1 LEIEKEDQRM
11 PWQEVGKVELKR
23 LFVVAVESGRGS
35 FSGLCREFRISRA
48 CGYKWWRRYVGEG
61 VAGLEEV
68 SRRPRMSPGATAPEL
83 EALVVEE
90 RRRHPAWGARKLL
103 KRLEWAGVAAPSERT
118 VNRIFSRQGLILARE
133 RGAEAPG
140 RFERS
145 RANELWQLD
154 HKGAY
159 HGRWGVRAVPL
170 VVEDDATRYLVGL
183 RSLPDKGLVSTWGAL
198 WELLGEFGLPEAI
211 LTDNDAVFSGGVGP
225 SHLESYLMRLRIQVL
240 HGRPRHPQTQ
250 GKVERLNGTLA
261 RELVV
266 SRNFGEGREL
276 QPAFDRFREEYNF
289 KRPHEALGLEVPG
302 SRYVPSPRPRP
313 ERLPVMEYGSGAVL
327 RKVNTWGRISIRK
340 RQYAAGRGLCGEW
353 VEIREVGQGWEIY
366 YGPYRVRAVGEEESE
381 GAEG

>member
-1 LEIEKEDQRM
+1 M
-11 PWQEVGKVELKR
+11 PWQEVEKVELRR
-23 LFVVAVESGRGS
+23 LLVMARESGGKRMKE
-35 FSGLCREFRISRA
+35 LCKEFGISRS
-48 CGYKWWRRYVGEG
+48 CGYKWLRRYEEEG
-61 VAGLEEV
+61 AGGLADR
-68 SRRPRMSPGATAPEL
+68 SRCPRRRPGATPPEL
-83 EALVVEE
+83 EARVVEE
-90 RRRHPAWGARKLL
+90 RRRHPAWGARKLM

-118 VNRIFSRQGLILARE
+118 VNRIFSRQGLLLARE
-133 RGAEAPG
+133 RGPEAPG

-145 RANELWQLD
+145 RPNELWQMD

-266 SRNFGEGREL
+266 SRNFGVGTEL
-276 QPAFDRFREEYNF
+276 QPEFDRFRQEYNF
-289 KRPHEALGLEVPG
+289 ERPHEALGLAVPG
-302 SRYVPSPRPRP
+302 SRYVPSSRRRP
-313 ERLPVMEYGSGAVL
+313 ERLPEMEYGSGAML
-327 RKVNTWGRISIRK
+327 RKVNSWGRISIRK
-340 RQYAAGRGLCGEW
+340 RQYAAGRGLCGER
-353 VEIREVGQGWEIY
+353 VEIREVAKGWEIY

>member
-1 LEIEKEDQRM
+1 M
-11 PWQEVGKVELKR
+11 PWQEVGKVELRR
-23 LFVVAVESGRGS
+23 LFVAAVESGRGS

-48 CGYKWWRRYVGEG
+48 CGYKWWRRYRREG
-61 VAGLEEV
+61 VEGLEEL
-68 SRRPRMSPGATAPEL
+68 SRRPRRSPGATAGAV
-83 EALVVEE
+83 EARVVEE
-90 RRRHPAWGARKLL
+90 RSRHPAWGARKLL
-103 KRLEWAGVAAPSERT
+103 KRLEWSGVAAPSERT
-118 VNRIFSRQGLILARE
+118 VNRILSRQGLISARE
-133 RGAEAPG
+133 RGQEAPG

-145 RANELWQLD
+145 GPNELWQVD
-154 HKGAY
+154 HKAAF

-198 WELLGEFGLPEAI
+198 WEMFGEFGLPEAI

-266 SRNFGEGREL
+266 SRNFGVGTEL
-276 QPAFDRFREEYNF
+276 QPAFDRFRQEYNF
-289 KRPHEALGLEVPG
+289 ERPHEALGLEVPG
-302 SRYVPSPRPRP
+302 SRYLPSSRRCSEGLP
-313 ERLPVMEYGSGAVL
+313 EMEYGSGAVL

-353 VEIREVGQGWEIY
+353 VEIREVEGSWEVY
-366 YGPYRVRAVGEEESE
+366 YGPYRIRTVGEEESE